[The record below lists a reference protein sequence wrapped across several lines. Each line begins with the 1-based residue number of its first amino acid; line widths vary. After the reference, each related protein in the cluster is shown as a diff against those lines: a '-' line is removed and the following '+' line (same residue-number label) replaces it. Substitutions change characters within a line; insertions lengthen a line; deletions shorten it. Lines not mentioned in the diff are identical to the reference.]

1 MAETHPEVWKRLS
14 YKPGGMEVKQRFAA
28 EYKSLLELGVPKE
41 EALER
46 LAGDGGPFSKVKYPG
61 PVTGPTAAV
70 VAAAPSPVVHSA
82 LKESEDRKVEMER
95 QEKAKR
101 RLAKGAGSNK
111 DQREWAEWASRWLS
125 LVRREDGVHRW
136 DEVVGE
142 GSVAPHQGAVALL
155 EQWCKNPEKFS
166 EQLGKLLG
174 KQSDLSD
181 DLVRRERKRES
192 ELVRLLQEVDAEIEA
207 RGDEA
212 YA

>member
-1 MAETHPEVWKRLS
+1 MAIEQEAWKALWSRMTPGQQAAYEGEREALMRGGMRG
-14 YKPGGMEVKQRFAA
+14 KEAVAKLRGPGGP
-28 EYKSLLELGVPKE
+28 Y
-41 EALER
+41 
-46 LAGDGGPFSKVKYPG
+46 
-61 PVTGPTAAV
+61 TAAV
-70 VAAAPSPVVHSA
+70 LFPGGGEVVHKGYTV
-82 LKESEDRKVEMER
+82 LKESEDRKAEMER
-95 QEKAKR
+95 QEGFKR
-101 RLAKGAGSNK
+101 GLAREAGSNK

-136 DEVVGE
+136 DEVAGE

>member
-1 MAETHPEVWKRLS
+1 MAIDPEGWKSIWARMEQEQKLAYQRDRDRLMGNGM
-14 YKPGGMEVKQRFAA
+14 KGHEAVAALRGPGGPYSAEVLFP
-28 EYKSLLELGVPKE
+28 EPGGVAPK
-41 EALER
+41 
-46 LAGDGGPFSKVKYPG
+46 
-61 PVTGPTAAV
+61 
-70 VAAAPSPVVHSA
+70 VHSV
-82 LKESEDRKVEMER
+82 LKESEDRKAEMER
-95 QEKAKR
+95 QEGFKR
-101 RLAKGAGSNK
+101 GLAREAGSNK

-136 DEVVGE
+136 DEVAGE

-192 ELVRLLQEVDAEIEA
+192 ELVRLLQEVDAEIEE
-207 RGDEA
+207 RGDHA